1 MNSLILGFAIR
12 TFFATFGAL
21 ISICF
26 FFSLQIPICFCWF
39 GFLLGL
45 LSIFIDP
52 PDLTF
57 HVWRCARHLPFFTF
71 AFQQFPSSSPYVG
84 LAALANRLKGGSSC
98 VKRCLLILAGTKL
111 HALRSFRVGS
121 CAIALQATLAND
133 FPFAEDAFVPFGL
146 FGNIPPPLDLHG
158 LLATQAL
165 IAGSSYRKFL
175 LSQVRRLIRQ
185 SPLRTVLVT
194 LVGFCAIGF
203 VTVGNYSGKTMPPS
217 PTGYTHFHLE
227 HENLVRDGKP
237 ESPRASTVNLF
248 VIDAGDSIRST
259 LDYSSDYS
267 ELQPEDGNFASSLDI
282 GGGSRLPFRRGVV
295 DVPLG
300 EEHDFE
306 YSFTLSKTADV
317 SKHYPIMYSDVI
329 PRNNYVLSSTDFQS
343 SLTNSTYDCA
353 QHCKYGVCARL
364 ETGPPLICACSA
376 GMTGKDCDTCA
387 DNFYD
392 FPLCTYCDAAVT
404 CSGHGVC
411 KAQLG
416 LSGGGC
422 VCETGYTGKDC
433 SSCAADF
440 FSYPLCLPCTS
451 ADTRSGHGS
460 CLILR
465 FQTSP
470 N

>member
-1 MNSLILGFAIR
+1 MGK
-12 TFFATFGAL
+12 FFPD
-21 ISICF
+21 ISKNNTYDCAQLCK
-26 FFSLQIPICFCWF
+26 S
-39 GFLLGL
+39 GV
-45 LSIFIDP
+45 SI
-52 PDLTF
+52 
-57 HVWRCARHLPFFTF
+57 
-71 AFQQFPSSSPYVG
+71 
-84 LAALANRLKGGSSC
+84 
-98 VKRCLLILAGTKL
+98 
-111 HALRSFRVGS
+111 
-121 CAIALQATLAND
+121 
-133 FPFAEDAFVPFGL
+133 E
-146 FGNIPPPLDLHG
+146 
-158 LLATQAL
+158 
-165 IAGSSYRKFL
+165 
-175 LSQVRRLIRQ
+175 
-185 SPLRTVLVT
+185 
-194 LVGFCAIGF
+194 
-203 VTVGNYSGKTMPPS
+203 
-217 PTGYTHFHLE
+217 
-227 HENLVRDGKP
+227 
-237 ESPRASTVNLF
+237 
-248 VIDAGDSIRST
+248 AGDSIRST
-259 LDYSSDYS
+259 FDYSSDYS

-317 SKHYPIMYSDVI
+317 SKHYPIMYSDVN

-343 SLTNSTYDCA
+343 SLTNSTYDRA

-460 CLILR
+460 CVGLNLALSNVTQLVHKPWCECDSGYYQSDCR
-465 FQTSP
+465 KSCNSSLHSTWERCTSAGDP
-470 N
+470 EC